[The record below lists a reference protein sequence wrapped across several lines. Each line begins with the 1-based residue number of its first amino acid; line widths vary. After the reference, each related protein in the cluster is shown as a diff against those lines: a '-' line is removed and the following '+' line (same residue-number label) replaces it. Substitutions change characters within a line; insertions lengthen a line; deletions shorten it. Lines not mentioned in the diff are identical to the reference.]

1 MKLNRLLLL
10 ILFIFTI
17 FSCTDKKS
25 NNEYGG
31 GIHKP
36 DDLISNGKM
45 VNILYDL
52 HLSEAFSDYYKENNR
67 KNNKENKN
75 GKTAFSSNDFY
86 KSVLDKYGI
95 SDSTLSAS
103 IIYYSTFPKKYEKLY
118 AQVCERIGM
127 NLEAVKAKNK
137 LIEDKNKKSQEMI
150 FLRFPYIR
158 YPEK

>member
-10 ILFIFTI
+10 ILFISTV

-25 NNEYGG
+25 NSEYGE

-52 HLSEAFSDYYKENNR
+52 HLSEAFSDYYSENN
-67 KNNKENKN
+67 KGNKN
-75 GKTAFSSNDFY
+75 GDTVFSSKDFY
-86 KSVLDKYGI
+86 KAVLDKYEI

-118 AQVCERIGM
+118 VQVCERIGM

-137 LIEDKNKKSQEMI
+137 ILEDKNKKSQEMI

>member
-10 ILFIFTI
+10 ILLIATI
-17 FSCTDKKS
+17 FSCTDKNS
-25 NNEYGG
+25 NSEYGE

-45 VNILYDL
+45 VNILYDI
-52 HLSEAFSDYYKENNR
+52 HLSEAFSDYYKENNKENHR
-67 KNNKENKN
+67 ENKN
-75 GKTAFSSNDFY
+75 EKTAFSSKDFY

-103 IIYYSTFPKKYEKLY
+103 ILYYSTFPKKYEKIY
-118 AQVCERIGM
+118 AQVCERMGM

-137 LIEDKNKKSQEMI
+137 LLEDKNKKSQGMI